1 MRKHSVGKEIPP
13 PLELECLMVLWT
25 LGEASV
31 KDVRAG
37 LPENRNL
44 AYTTV
49 MTVLDR
55 LSKKNGVAR
64 KKVGRS
70 FVYSPLLDKEKLRRL
85 AVKDL
90 VEAFFDGSQDN
101 LTAWLQA
108 TSVTQPVFSQLEL
121 ETQSARM
128 DTSLL

>member
-1 MRKHSVGKEIPP
+1 MK
-13 PLELECLMVLWT
+13 VLWT

-37 LPENRNL
+37 LTKNRNL

-55 LSKKNGVAR
+55 LAKKNGVAR
-64 KKVGRS
+64 QKVGRS
-70 FVYSPLLDKEKLRRL
+70 FVYSPIMDRERLRRL

-90 VEAFFDGSQDN
+90 VDAFFDGSQDS
-101 LTAWLQA
+101 LTDWLKH
-108 TSVTQPVFSQLEL
+108 SNVSEPVFPEHEIEPPSGQ
-121 ETQSARM
+121 M